1 MVAFKIGRSEA
12 GAKAAVS
19 HTGALAGSD
28 RMYMPRGPHAL
39 LAGFPPTLLQV
50 SAIATLAYDSRNF
63 AARLVDAGVRVNLSI
78 WPELP
83 HVWHAFLGL
92 FPEAIEAL
100 QEIAAFV
107 NGGIDR

>member
-1 MVAFKIGRSEA
+1 MAFKIGRSEA

-28 RMYMPRGPHAL
+28 RMYMPRGSHAL

-50 SAIATLAYDSRNF
+50 SAIETLAYDSRNF
-63 AARLVDAGVRVNLSI
+63 AARLADAGVRVNLSI